1 MIQTNPSI
9 FKSYDI
15 RGIYGVDMDEESA
28 YKIGRAYGTFI
39 QNENQG
45 KELTVCVSYDMRT
58 SSPQLTEKLIAGLLD
73 QGLNVCDIG
82 LNSTPT
88 MYFATAFYGFDGGI
102 QVSASHNPKEYNG
115 FKMVRAK
122 AVPISGNSGIND
134 IRDLVVKDQFVDP
147 PQKGSLTKQSNVL
160 DDLIKSQKEEWKI
173 DFNKIKPLK
182 IVIDA
187 ANAMGALDCDAIFK
201 DLPCQLIKLNWE
213 LDGNMPIHQPD
224 PLDEENLKM
233 TIDAIREHKADL
245 GICPDG
251 DGDRTFFI
259 DNEGNVIR
267 QEILRGIMAQIALRD
282 FPNSTI
288 AYDIRPGRITRDMI
302 VESGGKPIITR
313 VGHSHI
319 KESMLK
325 ENAIFGGESSGHY
338 FYKFSYGTFESPEV
352 LIWKFLEFVSSTNQT
367 VAQSIAPYKKYFH
380 SGEINSK
387 VIDVSS
393 TLEKI
398 KMSCKDGELNEID
411 GITITYDDWWFNVR
425 GSNTEPLIRLNLEA
439 KTKELMEQKRDE
451 IISLI
456 RS

>member
-1 MIQTNPSI
+1 MTINPSI

-15 RGIYGVDMDEESA
+15 RGVYGTDFDEESA

-39 QNENQG
+39 QNENLG
-45 KELTVCVSYDMRT
+45 KILTICVSRDMRISGPSVT
-58 SSPQLTEKLIAGLLD
+58 KSLIEGLLD

-82 LNSTPT
+82 MNSTPT

-115 FKMVRAK
+115 FKLVRAK

-134 IRDLVVKDQFVDP
+134 IRDLVIKNIFIDP
-147 PQKGSLTKQSNVL
+147 PKKGELNQKTGVL
-160 DDLIKSQKEEWKI
+160 DDLIKSEKEEWKI
-173 DFNKIKPLK
+173 DFNKIKPLN

-201 DLPCQLIKLNWE
+201 NLSCNITRINWE
-213 LDGNMPIHQPD
+213 LDGNMPIHQAD
-224 PLDEENLKM
+224 PLVEENLQM
-233 TIDAIREHKADL
+233 TIDAIKSQKADL

-251 DGDRTFFI
+251 DGDRIFFI

-267 QEILRGIMAQIALRD
+267 QEILRGIMAKLALVD
-282 FPNSTI
+282 YPESTV

-302 VESGGKPIITR
+302 VESGGKPIVTR

-319 KESMLK
+319 KESMIAQ
-325 ENAIFGGESSGHY
+325 NAIFGGESSGHY

-352 LIWKFLEFVSSTNQT
+352 LVWKFLEFISSTGKS
-367 VAQSIAPYKKYFH
+367 VSEAIAPYKKYFH

-387 VIDVSS
+387 VESVVE

-398 KMSCKDGELNEID
+398 KETYKDGEINELD
-411 GITITYDDWWFNVR
+411 GITVTYNDWWFNVR
-425 GSNTEPLIRLNLEA
+425 GSNTEPLIRLNLESVS
-439 KTKELMEQKRDE
+439 KELTDQKRDE
-451 IISLI
+451 VLAVI
-456 RS
+456 RN

>member
-1 MIQTNPSI
+1 MNTNPSI

-15 RGIYGVDMDEESA
+15 RGVYGVDMDEEGA
-28 YKIGRAYGTFI
+28 YKIGRAYATFI
-39 QNENQG
+39 QNENPN
-45 KELTVCVSYDMRT
+45 KKLNICVSHDMRL
-58 SSPQLTEKLIAGLLD
+58 SSPSLSQKLIEGLLD
-73 QGLNVCDIG
+73 QGVNACDIG

-88 MYFATAFYGFDGGI
+88 MYFATAFYEYDGGI

-115 FKMVRAK
+115 FKMVRRNAI
-122 AVPISGNSGIND
+122 PISGNSGIND
-134 IRDLVVKDQFVDP
+134 IRDLVIKNEFIDP
-147 PQKGSLTKQSNVL
+147 EKKGELCDKTGVL
-160 DDLIKSQKEEWKI
+160 DDLVKSEKSEWKI
-173 DFNKIKPLK
+173 DFSKIKPIK

-187 ANAMGALDCDAIFK
+187 ASSMGALDCDAIFK

-224 PLDEENLKM
+224 PLDENNLQM
-233 TIDAIREHKADL
+233 TIDAIKEHNADL

-251 DGDRTFFI
+251 DGDRIFFI

-267 QEILRGIMAQIALRD
+267 QEILRGIMAQIALKD
-282 FPNSTI
+282 YPG
-288 AYDIRPGRITRDMI
+288 APVGYDIRPGRITHDMI
-302 VESGGKPIITR
+302 IQSGGKPIVTR

-319 KESMLK
+319 KESMIAQ
-325 ENAIFGGESSGHY
+325 NAVFGGESSGHY

-352 LIWKFLEFVSSTNQT
+352 LIWKFLEFISSTGKT
-367 VAQSIAPYKKYFH
+367 VAQSIAPYKIYFH

-387 VIDVSS
+387 VENVVKTI
-393 TLEKI
+393 EKI
-398 KMSCKDGELNEID
+398 KETYKDGEINELD
-411 GITITYDDWWFNVR
+411 GVTITYDDWWFNVR

-451 IISLI
+451 ILSVI

>member
-1 MIQTNPSI
+1 MITNPSI

-15 RGIYGVDMDEESA
+15 RGLYGIDFDEDSA

-45 KELTVCVSYDMRT
+45 KLLTIAVSYDMRL
-58 SSPQLTEKLIAGLLD
+58 SSPSLAQKLTEGLLD
-73 QGLNVCDIG
+73 QGLNVCDVG

-115 FKMVRAK
+115 FKLVRAK

-134 IRDLVVKDQFVDP
+134 IRDLVIKDEFVNP
-147 PQKGSLTKQSNVL
+147 PQKGEL
-160 DDLIKSQKEEWKI
+160 SQKTGVLNDLVASEKAEWKI
-173 DFNKIKPLK
+173 DFGKIKPLK

-201 DLPCQLIKLNWE
+201 DLPCEIIKLNWE

-224 PLDEENLKM
+224 PLQEQNLQM
-233 TIDAIREHKADL
+233 TINAVKEQGADL

-251 DGDRTFFI
+251 DGDRIFFI

-267 QEILRGIMAQIALRD
+267 QEILRGIMAKLALQD
-282 FPNSTI
+282 YPG
-288 AYDIRPGRITRDMI
+288 AAVGYDIRPGRITRDMI
-302 VESGGKPIITR
+302 IESGGKPIVTR

-319 KESMLK
+319 KEAMLA
-325 ENAIFGGESSGHY
+325 ENAVFGGESSGHY

-352 LIWKFLEFVSSTNQT
+352 LIWKFLEFISSTGKT

-387 VIDVSS
+387 VESVAK

-398 KMSCKDGELNEID
+398 KEIYKDGEINELD
-411 GITITYDDWWFNVR
+411 GITVTYSDWWFNVR
-425 GSNTEPLIRLNLEA
+425 GSNTEPLIRLNLESVS
-439 KTKELMEQKRDE
+439 KEITDQKRDE
-451 IISLI
+451 LLEVI